1 MRHLSAPFDR
11 AHARRSTADVTKPT
25 YEEGVM
31 AHPTPPLHGAPDLG
45 KRATSD
51 QAALTPRRRRLA
63 VRRAAKLRERYL
75 PARLALAQDSPH
87 DGKASADYV
96 RTLDELWDIERRL
109 EDAPASVDEPVSSTV
124 QPGHLVTVEFKGR
137 RRLLRRRGQA
147 AGCAV
152 PARATG
158 RGTAGRGDC
167 LSGVAVGAGRARTY
181 GGGTRSGRRGGRALL
196 RAHPGHGG
204 CAGRVVTHDPGAG
217 GILVSCIG
225 RGRQRLRSI
234 RCPGV
239 NC

>member
-31 AHPTPPLHGAPDLG
+31 THPTPPLHGAPALG
-45 KRATSD
+45 KRATSN

-109 EDAPASVDEPVSSTV
+109 EDAPASVDEPISSTV

-137 RRLLRRRGQA
+137 RRLLWRRGRPLVAQYRLVRPVEGLLDEATVSVESPLAQAVLGRTVGARVQVDAA
-147 AGCAV
+147 AGRYFVRILATVAV
-152 PARATG
+152 PG
-158 RGTAGRGDC
+158 E
-167 LSGVAVGAGRARTY
+167 L
-181 GGGTRSGRRGGRALL
+181 
-196 RAHPGHGG
+196 
-204 CAGRVVTHDPGAG
+204 
-217 GILVSCIG
+217 
-225 RGRQRLRSI
+225 
-234 RCPGV
+234 
-239 NC
+239 